1 MPSWRTL
8 APLAFGLCGLVFARP
23 AAAQVYLQTEV
34 TDPYVPLAN
43 LPGITGIT
51 PVSFSGVDEGQALV
65 PIPFT
70 YSYLGQGYT
79 EVTVGVNGVAH
90 FGAGAFPGYFNEAV
104 GSVDS
109 NNNTIF
115 IWWDDLIMDQVDG
128 NADYGVL
135 GAAPDR
141 ILVIEVRNWEHYD
154 FDGLSEGAWQL
165 WLYEGPTGRFEVHY
179 GGAASAS
186 ELYSATAGW
195 EGATGVGVPF
205 GDFRPCSQT
214 ADCDETIY
222 AGMVGRT
229 FAVELAEGPELTGD
243 FGLVPRG
250 ALPGTAVNVEL
261 ELRNVG
267 TEAAPTF
274 TSNLYLSST
283 GVIDGTARLV
293 GTFTT
298 GPLAAGAQTTVTAT
312 VTVPAGT
319 APAEWSLLAE
329 LDATDLVT
337 EAEESNNLLTAPG
350 SFATAFELRPI
361 VVTPLGG
368 GNVGQTITIDLE
380 LGNEGVPFIGNVSI
394 QLYAS
399 RDRNLDGNDVTL
411 GTVNAAVGAAVLQT
425 LSLPVTLPVLTPGR
439 FYVIARVDS
448 TGTLVEL
455 FESNNLLA
463 SVTTFDS
470 GPNLVPE
477 AAVVPAGAEPG
488 QQITFDLTIGN
499 RGVPLTGNLA
509 IRVLAS
515 PDPIFD
521 LNDPLLGNTTVTLT
535 GAATQVVSLNFTVP
549 ALAPGGYHPI
559 FRLDPGNQIPEIDET
574 DNNLSA
580 PGRFLTGPD
589 LAITGLSYDTE
600 GTPGQP
606 FPITTEVASLGAP
619 FNGTVG
625 YRLYVSTDQ
634 VLDPNDPVLA
644 TYSISF
650 TGQASLDD
658 PRSPL
663 FPAVAAGRYYVLAR
677 IDPLGTVAETNEGNN
692 VYIGQTRLDSG
703 PDFSVYNAV
712 VLPDVVDPLTPFVI
726 SANVENLGSP
736 FTGAVPYQVIL
747 SDFSLQP
754 GDPVVFDGV
763 LFFNGEDEVAVTAT
777 VTLGLVTPPVRPG
790 DYYAYL
796 VVDPA
801 NQISERSENNN
812 DDDDDVELLGANLF
826 VRQLDGP
833 PVAFLGRNFTVTVT
847 LENSGPY
854 PATDFVYGVYFSDNG
869 IVAQGRLL
877 FTSPPL
883 SLPAGAR
890 VTLTENLTVPLDL
903 PPGDYALGAVVD
915 PTDVVPELNEADN
928 PFLSTNGVRV
938 LPLMP
943 DLVARIV
950 QTATA
955 AAAGSDLMVTR
966 ILENLGP
973 APGNASYRY
982 YLSSDSLI
990 RPSDRPLTAFV
1001 TSLPANDYELAIDR
1015 VQLPSDLVPGTY
1027 YLGLYLD
1034 PDELLEESDETNN
1047 GAAGPAIPIYAADLR
1062 IVTTTLEPGTRG
1074 APYEVGLY
1082 AVGGSQGFS
1091 WSVPVGVLPPG
1102 LTLTASTGII
1112 SGVPQS
1118 EGQYGFTVR
1127 VSSGGAIAEQP
1138 LILNIGSVTVALAW
1152 PAQAAPLGFVGRPYE
1167 TRLVAVGGVP
1177 PYNFVSQGG
1186 LPSGLVLEVD
1196 GRLHGLQASSVTSV
1210 LQVRL
1215 RDQAGAVVTGEV
1227 PLRFVDPQQRVLITP
1242 APLPVGVVGRD
1253 YCLDQPIQLFAS
1265 GGVAPYRWSL
1275 RMGSVPGLNLSGD
1288 GQLCGTPETA
1298 GRFELVVGVY
1308 DQDNQE
1314 DTSGLVVDILGA
1326 DDLAIRETS
1335 LPDALL
1341 GQPYTAAVTAQGGT
1355 TPYAFSVAVGT
1366 LPPGL
1371 NLAPDGQISG
1381 TPTVVGDSAFLV
1393 VLSDARTGTRSQP
1406 LSIRVVDP
1414 STLETSEAGCGC
1426 STAGGPAPAPSLGIW
1441 VLFSALWLRRRVAL
1455 ATRG

>member
-1 MPSWRTL
+1 MAL
-8 APLAFGLCGLVFARP
+8 GLCGLALARP
-23 AAAQVYLQTEV
+23 ASAQVYLQTEV
-34 TDPYVPLAN
+34 PDPFVPLAT
-43 LPGITGIT
+43 LPGITGVT
-51 PVSFSGVDEGQALV
+51 PISFSGVDEGQATV

-70 YSYLGQGYT
+70 YSYLGQSYT
-79 EVTVGVNGVAH
+79 EVTIGVNGVAH
-90 FGAGAFPGYFNEAV
+90 FGVGGFPGYFNEAV

-135 GAAPDR
+135 GTAPNR

-154 FDGLSEGAWQL
+154 FDALGEGAWQL
-165 WLYEGPTGRFEVHY
+165 WLYEGLTGRFEVHY

-195 EGATGVGVPF
+195 EGALGDGVPF
-205 GDFRPCSQT
+205 GAFRPCSQT
-214 ADCDETIY
+214 ADCDETHY

-243 FGLVPRG
+243 FGVVPRG
-250 ALPGTAVNVEL
+250 ALPGAAVNVEL

-267 TEAAPTF
+267 TEAAAAF

-293 GTFTT
+293 GSFTT
-298 GPLAAGAQTTVTAT
+298 TTLPAGAQATITAT
-312 VTVPAGT
+312 VTIPAGT
-319 APAEWSLLAE
+319 PPAEWSLLAE
-329 LDATDLVT
+329 LDATEVVP
-337 EAEESNNLLTAPG
+337 EAEESNNLLSAPG
-350 SFATAFELRPI
+350 LFATAYELRPI
-361 VVTPLGG
+361 AVTPLGG
-368 GNVGQTITIDLE
+368 GNVGQTITVELE
-380 LGNEGVPFIGNVSI
+380 LGNEGVPYTGNVPI

-411 GTVNAAVGAAVLQT
+411 GTVNAGINAAVLQT

-448 TGTLVEL
+448 TAGIIEL

-463 SVTTFDS
+463 STVTFDS

-477 AAVVPAGAEPG
+477 SAVVPAGAEPG
-488 QQITFDLTIGN
+488 QSIAFDLTIGN
-499 RGVPLTGNLA
+499 RGVPLTGSLA

-521 LNDPLLGNTTVTLT
+521 LNDPLLGDTTVTLS
-535 GAATQVVSLNFTVP
+535 GAATQVVSLSFTVP
-549 ALAPGGYHPI
+549 ALPPGAYHPI
-559 FRLDPGNQIPEIDET
+559 FRLDPGNQIREIDET

-580 PGRFLTGPD
+580 PDRFLTGPD

-606 FPITTEVASLGAP
+606 FPITTELGSLGAP

-634 VLDPNDPVLA
+634 VLDAADPVLGTFNA
-644 TYSISF
+644 SF

-658 PRSPL
+658 LRTPL
-663 FPAVAAGRYYVLAR
+663 FPVVPAGRYYVLAR
-677 IDPLGTVAETNEGNN
+677 VDPLGAVAETNEGNN
-692 VYIGQTRLDSG
+692 VYSGLTRLDSG

-712 VLPDVVDPLTPFVI
+712 VLPDVVDPVTPFVI

-777 VTLGLVTPPVRPG
+777 VTLGLVTPPVPPG

-812 DDDDDVELLGANLF
+812 DDDDDVELLGANLYA
-826 VRQLDGP
+826 RQLDGP
-833 PVAFLGRNFTVTVT
+833 PVAFLGRPYTVTVT
-847 LENSGPY
+847 LENSGQY
-854 PATDFVYGVYFSDNG
+854 LASDFSYGVYFSDNG

-883 SLPAGAR
+883 SLPGGAR
-890 VTLTENLTVPLDL
+890 VTLTDTFTVPVDV
-903 PPGDYALGAVVD
+903 PPGDYALGLVVD
-915 PTDVVPELNEADN
+915 PMGVVPESSEADN
-928 PFLSTNGVRV
+928 PFLSPNGVRV

-950 QTATA
+950 ETATA

-973 APGNASYRY
+973 APTTATYRY
-982 YLSSDSLI
+982 YLSGDSLI
-990 RPSDRPLTAFV
+990 HPSDQPLSAFS
-1001 TSLPANDYELAIDR
+1001 TSLPAAESELAIDR
-1015 VQLPSDLVPGTY
+1015 ILLPSDLVPGTY
-1027 YLGLYLD
+1027 YLGIYMD
-1034 PDELLEESDETNN
+1034 PEGLVEESDETNN
-1047 GAAGPAIPIYAADLR
+1047 GAAGPAIPVYGPDLR
-1062 IVTTTLEPGTRG
+1062 IVTTRFEPGIRG
-1074 APYEVGLY
+1074 APYEAGLY
-1082 AVGGSQGFS
+1082 AIGGSQGLS
-1091 WSVPVGVLPPG
+1091 WSLPVGVLPPG

-1118 EGQYGFTVR
+1118 EGRYGFTAR
-1127 VSSGGAIAEQP
+1127 VSSGGAFAEQA
-1138 LILNIGSVTVALAW
+1138 LTLEIGSVTVALAW

-1186 LPSGLVLEVD
+1186 LPSGLVLERD
-1196 GRLHGLQASSVTSV
+1196 GRLHGLQASSLASV

-1215 RDQAGAVVTGEV
+1215 EDQAGAVVTGQV
-1227 PLRFVDPQQRVLITP
+1227 ALRFVDPEQRVLITP

-1253 YCLDQPIQLFAS
+1253 YCVDQPIQLFAS
-1265 GGVAPYRWSL
+1265 GGVAPYRWTL
-1275 RMGSVPGLNLSGD
+1275 RMGAVPGLTLSAA

-1298 GRFELVVGVY
+1298 GRFELVVGVH
-1308 DQDNQE
+1308 DQDLQE
-1314 DTSGLVVDILGA
+1314 DTSGLVVDVLGA

-1335 LPDALL
+1335 LPDATL
-1341 GQPYTAAVTAQGGT
+1341 GQPYTAAVTGQGGT
-1355 TPYAFSVAVGT
+1355 SPYSFAVALGA
-1366 LPPGL
+1366 LPAGL
-1371 NLAPDGQISG
+1371 TLAPDGQVSG

-1393 VLSDARTGTRSQP
+1393 ALSDARTGTRTQP

-1414 STLETSEAGCGC
+1414 SALEESKAGCGC
-1426 STAGGPAPAPSLGIW
+1426 SNTGRPEPGSSWGIW
-1441 VLFSALWLRRRVAL
+1441 VLLSAFGLGRRAASAKR
-1455 ATRG
+1455 R